1 MREEEGSE
9 RLKQKKIKNCRG
21 KWERERGRTKKKIGK
36 REG

>member
-21 KWERERGRTKKKIGK
+21 KWGGGRGRIKLK
-36 REG
+36 